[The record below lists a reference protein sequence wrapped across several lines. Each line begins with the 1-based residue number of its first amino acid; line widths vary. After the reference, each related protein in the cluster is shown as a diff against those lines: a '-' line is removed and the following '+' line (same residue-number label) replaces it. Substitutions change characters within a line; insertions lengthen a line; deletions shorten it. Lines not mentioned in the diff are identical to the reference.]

1 MRSALLLIPLVLG
14 LASGAAS
21 AQSEPTLVTRERAL
35 QSLVY
40 VSATGCADGTE
51 RAGSGFALERPDQI
65 ITAHHVVGG
74 CSGIL
79 VKYEGVPSSQS
90 SLRSAKIAKVLRSG
104 DLAALT
110 VSGAPTVPF
119 LVTAQPPPN
128 RQAVFMGFGYQ
139 NGQLSG
145 GDVRVTFSTGHS
157 QLKDILT
164 ADTLNELAKIGSPVS
179 TGRNVL
185 RFNVALQPGMSGGPI
200 IDVAGNVIGIVA
212 GGLKAGA
219 APASWG
225 WPSEWLRDLLS
236 SSEDTSQSIRISGSY
251 YTLSELTALEA
262 ARQTGRSVTCGALQ
276 FSYRGR
282 RLFDDVA
289 RGADDVQRVEYIVQ
303 LSTLPRA
310 EIGRLEFD
318 VWLHEASGATV
329 VTPAGYSLMNE
340 GPVCVARSSTGPFSQ
355 VVWGASATDPQQVQM
370 ASVQF
375 ETTVMAPRVPPFPFQ
390 MDLALTTF
398 QGIGIPGPQLRD
410 NGMVFNRKGYSHS
423 KGYLAPPNVVA
434 HSFETLVAKGGSFM
448 GVGTI
453 NDNRPL
459 DLLQC
464 VSSPF
469 VPQCQGAREYL
480 KEWTLF
486 ILATQLSTYPS
497 Y

>member
-1 MRSALLLIPLVLG
+1 MRSVLLALPVVFALV
-14 LASGAAS
+14 SGAAYS
-21 AQSEPTLVTRERAL
+21 QSEPSLEKRERAL

-40 VSATGCADGTE
+40 ISATGCNDGTE

-74 CSGIL
+74 CSNIL
-79 VKYEGVPSSQS
+79 VKYEWVPPGQL
-90 SLRSAKIAKVLRSG
+90 SLRSAKIARVLRAG

-110 VSGAPTVPF
+110 VSAAPAVPS
-119 LVTAQPPPN
+119 LAAAKPPPN
-128 RQAVFMGFGYQ
+128 RSAVFMGLGYQ

-145 GDVRVTFSTGHS
+145 GDMRVTFSTGSS

-164 ADTLNELAKIGSPVS
+164 ADALSELTKIGSPIG
-179 TGRNVL
+179 TDRNVL

-200 IDVAGNVIGIVA
+200 IDSAGDVIGIVA

-225 WPSEWLRDLLS
+225 WPAEWLSALLRS
-236 SSEDTSQSIRISGSY
+236 GEDTSQSIQIAGSY
-251 YTLSELTALEA
+251 YTLPDLTALEA
-262 ARQTGRSVTCGALQ
+262 ARQSGRNMTCGALQ

-282 RLFDDVA
+282 RMFQDVA

-303 LSTLPRA
+303 LSTLPRS
-310 EIGRLEFD
+310 EIDSLEFD
-318 VWLHEASGATV
+318 VWIHEASGATV
-329 VTPAGYSLMNE
+329 VTPAGYFLMND

-355 VVWGASATDPQQVQM
+355 VIWGAVAGDPQQVQ
-370 ASVQF
+370 AAALQF
-375 ETTVMAPRVPPFPFQ
+375 ETTVMDPRVPHFAFQ

-398 QGIGIPGPQLRD
+398 QWNGTPGPQFRD

-434 HSFETLVAKGGSFM
+434 HSFETLVAKGGSFI
-448 GVGTI
+448 GIGTI